1 MAKPAARVDGTDVP
15 SNVELF
21 SEAERARLTATTT
34 ERYSE
39 DLQNLLIPAS
49 WRKKTGRS
57 KNLLES
63 FYHAFEGVWIGLKR
77 ERNLRIHFCLVPVV
91 CGLAVWLNVDVTSW
105 LVLILAMS
113 FVIAAEFLN
122 TSIEH
127 LVDIS
132 TNGQYHLSAKYAK
145 DTAAAAV
152 LFASGTAALVGLV
165 IFGPRLLAILVP
177 N

>member
-1 MAKPAARVDGTDVP
+1 MAKPAARIDESDVS
-15 SNVELF
+15 SNAELF

-34 ERYSE
+34 DRYSA

-57 KNLLES
+57 KNLVES
-63 FYHAFEGVWIGLKR
+63 FFHAFEGVSIGLQR
-77 ERNLRIHFCLVPVV
+77 ERNLRIHFSLVPVV
-91 CGLAVWLNVDVTSW
+91 CAIAYLLKVDVNAW
-105 LVLILAMS
+105 LALILSMA

-122 TSIEH
+122 TAIEH
-127 LVDIS
+127 LVDIT

-152 LFASGTAALVGLV
+152 LFASGTAVLVGLV
-165 IFGPRLLAILVP
+165 VFGPKLVALLVR
-177 N
+177 

>member
-1 MAKPAARVDGTDVP
+1 MAKPAARVEGSDLP

-21 SEAERARLTATTT
+21 SEAERARLTAKTT

-63 FYHAFEGVWIGLKR
+63 FYHAFEGVCIGLQR

-91 CGLAVWLNVDVTSW
+91 CALAVWLHIDVIGW
-105 LVLILAMS
+105 LALILSMS

-122 TSIEH
+122 TAIEH
-127 LVDIS
+127 MVDIS
-132 TNGQYHLSAKYAK
+132 TDGQYHLSAKYAK

-152 LFASGTAALVGLV
+152 LFAAATAALVGLV
-165 IFGPRLLAILVP
+165 VFGPKLFDLLLH
-177 N
+177 

>member
-1 MAKPAARVDGTDVP
+1 MSKPAARVDDTDVS

-21 SEAERARLTATTT
+21 SEAERARLTAKTTD
-34 ERYSE
+34 RYSV

-57 KNLLES
+57 KNLVES
-63 FYHAFEGVWIGLKR
+63 FFHAFEGVSIGLKR
-77 ERNLRIHFCLVPVV
+77 ERNLRIHFSLVPVV
-91 CGLAVWLNVDVTSW
+91 CAIAVVLKVDVNGW
-105 LVLILAMS
+105 LALILSMA
-113 FVIAAEFLN
+113 FVIAAEFMN

-127 LVDIS
+127 LVDIT

-152 LFASGTAALVGLV
+152 LFASATAALVGLV
-165 IFGPRLLAILVP
+165 VFGPKLLPFLV

>member
-1 MAKPAARVDGTDVP
+1 MAKPAARVEGSELP
-15 SNVELF
+15 SNVEIF
-21 SEAERARLTATTT
+21 SEAERARLTAKTT

-91 CGLAVWLNVDVTSW
+91 CSLAVWLHIDTTGW
-105 LVLILAMS
+105 LALILSMS

-152 LFASGTAALVGLV
+152 LFASATAALVGV
-165 IFGPRLLAILVP
+165 VVFGPKLLALLAV
-177 N
+177 